1 MRSGPRC
8 AMPWIFWNPRKPTNA
23 AAMAASVVDPII
35 RLLARAFISKS
46 GCDALLHRWI
56 VPAKPIGRKAHGWR
70 RHAWRRFLTEPKAGV
85 HLLIKFCCA
94 PCNEKQE
101 CWRKPVP
108 KLLSEGE
115 VAAFRRK
122 LEDYE
127 AESGGPIKGE
137 MRHRSHVLFT
147 WINDMVRHPKILDA
161 MEDVLGPNI
170 LCWNTS
176 FFIKEAHDP
185 GFVSWHQDAT
195 YWGLSSSDVA
205 TAWIAISPAN
215 KISGCMKFV
224 AGTHRSQVRHED
236 TFDRNNLLTRGQEIA
251 VDVDERNAVFV
262 ELKPGQA
269 SLHHV
274 LLFHGSEPN
283 RSDDRRIGLAIR
295 YIPTHLKQAVGQ
307 KDWATLVRGKDSYG
321 HFQPEYVPKRD
332 LEPEALAFHKAVSE
346 EQVRVLY
353 RGTGKTAYRA

>member
-1 MRSGPRC
+1 M
-8 AMPWIFWNPRKPTNA
+8 TN
-23 AAMAASVVDPII
+23 V
-35 RLLARAFISKS
+35 
-46 GCDALLHRWI
+46 
-56 VPAKPIGRKAHGWR
+56 
-70 RHAWRRFLTEPKAGV
+70 LTE
-85 HLLIKFCCA
+85 
-94 PCNEKQE
+94 NEVSSYRE
-101 CWRKPVP
+101 RGYHYPVDV
-108 KLLSEGE
+108 LSQAE
-115 VAAFRRK
+115 VAEFRGK

-127 AESGGPIKGE
+127 ARSGGPIKGE
-137 MRHRSHVLFT
+137 MRHRSHVLFS

-161 MEDVLGPNI
+161 VEDVIGPNI

-195 YWGLSSSDVA
+195 YWGLSSSDVV
-205 TAWIAISPAN
+205 TAWVAMSPAN
-215 KISGCMKFV
+215 KVSGCMKFV
-224 AGTHRSQVRHED
+224 PGTHRQQVQHED

-251 VDVDERNAVFV
+251 VKVDEKDAVLV

-283 RSDDRRIGLAIR
+283 RSDERRIGLAVR
-295 YIPTHLKQAVGQ
+295 YIPTHLKQAVGSR
-307 KDWATLVRGKDSYG
+307 DWATLVRGKDSYR
-321 HFQPEYVPKRD
+321 HFEPAHVPRRD
-332 LEPEALAFHKAVSE
+332 LEPEALEFHKMVSE

>member
-1 MRSGPRC
+1 
-8 AMPWIFWNPRKPTNA
+8 
-23 AAMAASVVDPII
+23 
-35 RLLARAFISKS
+35 
-46 GCDALLHRWI
+46 
-56 VPAKPIGRKAHGWR
+56 
-70 RHAWRRFLTEPKAGV
+70 
-85 HLLIKFCCA
+85 
-94 PCNEKQE
+94 
-101 CWRKPVP
+101 VP
-108 KLLSEGE
+108 KLLSDKE
-115 VAAFRRK
+115 VAAYQDRGYHFPIEALSATEVADFRRK

-127 AESGGPIKGE
+127 AASGGPIKGE

-147 WINDMVRHPKILDA
+147 WIDEMVRHPKILDA
-161 MEDVLGPNI
+161 AEDVLGPDI

-176 FFIKEAHDP
+176 FFIKEARDP

-195 YWGLSSSDVA
+195 YWGLSSSDVLTIWVA
-205 TAWIAISPAN
+205 MSPAN

-224 AGTHRSQVRHED
+224 AGTHRAQVKHED

-251 VDVDERNAVFV
+251 VEVDEAQAVHV

-295 YIPTHLKQAVGQ
+295 YIPTRLRQAVGQ
-307 KDWATLVRGKDSYG
+307 RDWATLVRGKDRFRNFEPA
-321 HFQPEYVPKRD
+321 HVPKRD
-332 LEPEALAFHKAVSE
+332 LEPAALAFHQMVSE
-346 EQVRVLY
+346 EQVKVLY

>member
-1 MRSGPRC
+1 M
-8 AMPWIFWNPRKPTNA
+8 
-23 AAMAASVVDPII
+23 
-35 RLLARAFISKS
+35 
-46 GCDALLHRWI
+46 
-56 VPAKPIGRKAHGWR
+56 
-70 RHAWRRFLTEPKAGV
+70 
-85 HLLIKFCCA
+85 
-94 PCNEKQE
+94 
-101 CWRKPVP
+101 P
-108 KLLSEGE
+108 KLLSQDE
-115 VAAFRRK
+115 VAAYHSHGFHFPIDVLDAEEVADFRRK

-127 AESGGPIKGE
+127 AVSGGPIKAE

-147 WINDMVRHPKILDA
+147 WIDEMIRHPKILDA
-161 MEDVLGPNI
+161 VEDVLGPNI

-176 FFIKEAHDP
+176 FFIKERHDP

-195 YWGLSSSDVA
+195 YWGLSSADVA
-205 TAWIAISPAN
+205 TAWIAMSPAN
-215 KISGCMKFV
+215 RVSGCMKFI

-251 VDVDERNAVFV
+251 VEVDEAKAVHV

-295 YIPTHLKQAVGQ
+295 YIPTHLKQAVGAR
-307 KDWATLVRGKDSYG
+307 DCATLVRGKDEYR
-321 HFQPEYVPKRD
+321 HFLPAHVPRRD
-332 LEPEALAFHKAVSE
+332 LEPEALAFHKEVSE

-353 RGTGKTAYRA
+353 RGTDKTAYRA

>member
-1 MRSGPRC
+1 M
-8 AMPWIFWNPRKPTNA
+8 
-23 AAMAASVVDPII
+23 
-35 RLLARAFISKS
+35 
-46 GCDALLHRWI
+46 
-56 VPAKPIGRKAHGWR
+56 
-70 RHAWRRFLTEPKAGV
+70 
-85 HLLIKFCCA
+85 
-94 PCNEKQE
+94 
-101 CWRKPVP
+101 P
-108 KLLSEGE
+108 KLLSENEVAGYRERGYHFPVDALSAGE
-115 VAAFRRK
+115 VADFRRK

-127 AESGGPIKGE
+127 AASGGPIKAE

-147 WINDMVRHPKILDA
+147 WIDEMIRHPKILDA
-161 MEDVLGPNI
+161 IEDLLGPNI

-176 FFIKEAHDP
+176 FFIKEAQDP

-205 TAWIAISPAN
+205 TAWIAMSPAN
-215 KISGCMKFV
+215 KVSGCMKFI
-224 AGTHRSQVRHED
+224 AGTHKQQV
-236 TFDRNNLLTRGQEIA
+236 
-251 VDVDERNAVFV
+251 
-262 ELKPGQA
+262 A

-307 KDWATLVRGKDSYG
+307 RDWATLVRGKDTYR
-321 HFQPEYVPKRD
+321 HFQPAHVPKRD
-332 LEPEALAFHKAVSE
+332 LEPEALAFHKEVSE

>member
-1 MRSGPRC
+1 MTKVLTEREVSNYRERGYHFP
-8 AMPWIFWNPRKPTNA
+8 
-23 AAMAASVVDPII
+23 V
-35 RLLARAFISKS
+35 
-46 GCDALLHRWI
+46 DALSQ
-56 VPAKPIGRKAHGWR
+56 A
-70 RHAWRRFLTEPKAGV
+70 
-85 HLLIKFCCA
+85 
-94 PCNEKQE
+94 
-101 CWRKPVP
+101 
-108 KLLSEGE
+108 E
-115 VAAFRRK
+115 VAEFRGK

-127 AESGGPIKGE
+127 ARTGGPIKGE
-137 MRHRSHVLFT
+137 MRHRSHVLFS

-161 MEDVLGPNI
+161 VEDVIGPNI

-195 YWGLSSSDVA
+195 YWGLSSSDVV
-205 TAWIAISPAN
+205 TAWVAMSPAN
-215 KISGCMKFV
+215 KVSGCMKFV
-224 AGTHRSQVRHED
+224 PGTHLQQVQHED
-236 TFDRNNLLTRGQEIA
+236 TFDQNNLLTRGQEIA
-251 VDVDERNAVFV
+251 VKVDEKDAVLV

-321 HFQPEYVPKRD
+321 HFEPEFIPKND
-332 LEPEALAFHKAVSE
+332 LEPEALAFHKAVTE
-346 EQVRVLY
+346 EQLRVLY
-353 RGTGKTAYRA
+353 RGTGKTEYRA